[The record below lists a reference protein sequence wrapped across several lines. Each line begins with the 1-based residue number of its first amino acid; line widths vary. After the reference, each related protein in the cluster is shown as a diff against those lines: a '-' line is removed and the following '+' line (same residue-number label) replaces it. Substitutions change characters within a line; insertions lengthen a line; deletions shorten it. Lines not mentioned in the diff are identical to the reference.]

1 LEWDEI
7 DRNGHPRSQEPK
19 EQTISRNG
27 VMIPSRHSK
36 GYAWYHAQ
44 VGCLSRELAVYPA
57 ILSMQ
62 CITDGQK
69 IHHGILHRISI
80 LPPEKLI
87 NLSLSIGLVHHWFT
101 PITHSY
107 MTSTQQSTPPTI
119 HRSSLST
126 CTIIYTLAAVTLAII
141 ALFIPSLLRGRS
153 LRQFPTLGLGS
164 RYHSIPTSTMSEVK
178 LTPRELKEW
187 NV

>member
-1 LEWDEI
+1 
-7 DRNGHPRSQEPK
+7 
-19 EQTISRNG
+19 
-27 VMIPSRHSK
+27 
-36 GYAWYHAQ
+36 
-44 VGCLSRELAVYPA
+44 
-57 ILSMQ
+57 MQ
-62 CITDGQK
+62 WITNWQK

-126 CTIIYTLAAVTLAII
+126 RTIIYTLAAVTLAII